1 MRVMLLTARPQGN
14 EMRFHTT
21 GGTTASIPIRSEPP
35 YSWVS
40 LGPKVQPEKGSSVK
54 RILLAAAGVIAL
66 GVGAAGAATL
76 DDVKARGALN
86 CGVTQGLPGF
96 SSPDDKGNWTG
107 IDVDFCRA
115 LAAAIFND
123 ATKVKFSPLSAK
135 DRFTAL
141 QSGAIDVLSR
151 NTTWTMSRDTTLG
164 FNFAGVMYYD
174 GQGFMV
180 RKSLGLKSV
189 KDLNGASICVQTGT
203 TNELNVGDYFRTNNL
218 KYELIAF
225 STIDETVKAYDSGR
239 CDAFTSDQS
248 QLYSVRLKLTNAGD
262 HVVLP
267 EVISKEPLG
276 PLVRHADDQWFDL
289 VKWTYFA
296 LLNAEELGV
305 TSKNADEMVNS
316 QNPEIKRL
324 LGSDGKYGE
333 ALGLT
338 TDWAL
343 RIVKQVG
350 NYGEVFDRNLGPS
363 TPLNIERGLNKLWNK
378 GGIQYGMPV
387 R

>member
-1 MRVMLLTARPQGN
+1 M
-14 EMRFHTT
+14 
-21 GGTTASIPIRSEPP
+21 
-35 YSWVS
+35 
-40 LGPKVQPEKGSSVK
+40 K
-54 RILLAAAGVIAL
+54 RILCAVAGLIAL
-66 GVGAAGAATL
+66 GVGAGHAATL

-96 SSPDDKGNWTG
+96 SNPDDKGNWTG

-115 LAAAIFND
+115 VAAAIFGD

-141 QSGAIDVLSR
+141 QSGGIDVLSR

-174 GQGFMV
+174 GQGFLV
-180 RKSLGLKSV
+180 RKSLNLKSV
-189 KDLNGASICVQTGT
+189 KDLAGASICVQTGT

-225 STIDETVKAYDSGR
+225 ATIDETVKAYDSGR

-248 QLYSVRLKLTNAGD
+248 QLYSVRLKLTNAND

-276 PLVRHADDQWFDL
+276 PLVRHGDDQWFDL
-289 VKWTYFA
+289 IKWTYYV

-305 TSKNADEMVNS
+305 NSKNVEEMINS

-333 ALGLT
+333 AVGVPN
-338 TDWAL
+338 DWVVK
-343 RIVKQVG
+343 IVKQVG
-350 NYGEVFDRNLGPS
+350 NYGEIFDRNLGPA
-363 TPLNIERGLNKLWNK
+363 TPLAINRGLNKLWNQ
-378 GGIQYGMPV
+378 GGLQYGMPV

>member
-1 MRVMLLTARPQGN
+1 M
-14 EMRFHTT
+14 
-21 GGTTASIPIRSEPP
+21 
-35 YSWVS
+35 
-40 LGPKVQPEKGSSVK
+40 K
-54 RILLAAAGVIAL
+54 RILCAVAGLIAL
-66 GVGAAGAATL
+66 GVGAGHAATL

-96 SSPDDKGNWTG
+96 SNPDDKGNWTG

-115 LAAAIFND
+115 VAAAIFGD

-141 QSGAIDVLSR
+141 QSGGIDVLSR

-174 GQGFMV
+174 GQGFLV
-180 RKSLGLKSV
+180 RKSLNLKSV
-189 KDLNGASICVQTGT
+189 KDLAGASICVQTGT

-225 STIDETVKAYDSGR
+225 ATIDETVKAYDSGR

-248 QLYSVRLKLTNAGD
+248 QLYSVRLKLTNAND

-276 PLVRHADDQWFDL
+276 PLVRHGDDQWFDL
-289 VKWTYFA
+289 IKWTYFV

-305 TSKNADEMVNS
+305 NSKNVDEMINS

-333 ALGLT
+333 AVGVPN
-338 TDWAL
+338 DWVVK
-343 RIVKQVG
+343 IVKQVG
-350 NYGEVFDRNLGPS
+350 NYGEIFERNLGAS
-363 TPLNIERGLNKLWNK
+363 TPLAINRGLNKLWNQ
-378 GGIQYGMPV
+378 GGLQYGMPV

>member
-1 MRVMLLTARPQGN
+1 M
-14 EMRFHTT
+14 
-21 GGTTASIPIRSEPP
+21 
-35 YSWVS
+35 
-40 LGPKVQPEKGSSVK
+40 GPSFK
-54 RILLAAAGVIAL
+54 RILLAAGMLAL
-66 GVGAAGAATL
+66 GVGAAGAGTL

-86 CGVTQGLPGF
+86 CGVSQGLPGF
-96 SSPDDKGNWTG
+96 SNPDDKGNWTG
-107 IDVDFCRA
+107 LDVDFCRA
-115 LAAAIFND
+115 IAAAIFND
-123 ATKVKFSPLSAK
+123 ANKVKFSPLSAK

-180 RKSLGLKSV
+180 RKSLNLKSV
-189 KDLNGASICVQTGT
+189 TELNGASICVQTGT

-225 STIDETVKAYDSGR
+225 ATIDETIKAYDSGR

-248 QLYSVRLKLTNAGD
+248 QLYAVRLKLTNASD

-276 PLVRHADDQWFDL
+276 PLVRHGDDSWFDL
-289 VKWTYFA
+289 VKWTYYA
-296 LLNAEELGV
+296 LLDAEELGV
-305 TSKNADEMVNS
+305 SSKNIDQMANTP
-316 QNPEIKRL
+316 NPEIKRL
-324 LGSDGKYGE
+324 LGGDSKFGE
-333 ALGLT
+333 AIGISN
-338 TDWAL
+338 DWVA
-343 RIVKQVG
+343 RMVKLVG
-350 NYGEVFDRNLGPS
+350 NYGEIFDRNLGPS
-363 TPLNIERGLNKLWNK
+363 TPLAIDRGLNKLWSK

>member
-1 MRVMLLTARPQGN
+1 M
-14 EMRFHTT
+14 
-21 GGTTASIPIRSEPP
+21 
-35 YSWVS
+35 
-40 LGPKVQPEKGSSVK
+40 K
-54 RILLAAAGVIAL
+54 RILIAALGVIAL
-66 GVGAAGAATL
+66 GAGAAKATTL

-107 IDVDFCRA
+107 LDVDFCRA
-115 LAAAIFND
+115 VAAAIFND
-123 ATKVKFSPLSAK
+123 ATKVRFTPLSAK

-180 RKSLGLKSV
+180 RKSLGIKSA
-189 KDLNGASICVQTGT
+189 KELNGASVCVQTGT
-203 TNELNVGDYFRTNNL
+203 THELNLGDYFRANNM
-218 KYELIAF
+218 KYEVIAF

-239 CDAFTSDQS
+239 CDVFTSDQS
-248 QLYSVRLKLTNAGD
+248 QIYAVKLKLTNAAD
-262 HVVLP
+262 HIVLP

-276 PLVRHADDQWFDL
+276 PLVRHGDDQWFDL
-289 VKWTYFA
+289 VKWTYYA

-305 TSKNADEMVNS
+305 TQKNAEQQVNS
-316 QNPEIKRL
+316 ANPEVKRL
-324 LGSDGKYGE
+324 LGSDGKFGE
-333 ALGLT
+333 GIGLSN
-338 TDWAL
+338 DWAL
-343 RIVKQVG
+343 RAVKQVG
-350 NYGEVFDRNLGPS
+350 NYGEIFDRNVGPGSPLG
-363 TPLNIERGLNKLWNK
+363 IQRGYNKLWND
-378 GGIQYGMPV
+378 GGLQYGMPI

>member
-1 MRVMLLTARPQGN
+1 M
-14 EMRFHTT
+14 
-21 GGTTASIPIRSEPP
+21 
-35 YSWVS
+35 
-40 LGPKVQPEKGSSVK
+40 K
-54 RILLAAAGVIAL
+54 RILCAVAGLIAL
-66 GVGAAGAATL
+66 GVGAGHAATL

-96 SSPDDKGNWTG
+96 SNPDDKGNWTG

-115 LAAAIFND
+115 VAAAIFGD
-123 ATKVKFSPLSAK
+123 ATKVKYSPLSAK

-141 QSGAIDVLSR
+141 QSGGIDVLSR

-174 GQGFMV
+174 GQGFLV
-180 RKSLGLKSV
+180 RKSLNLKSV
-189 KDLNGASICVQTGT
+189 KDLAGASICVQTGT

-225 STIDETVKAYDSGR
+225 ATIDETVKAYDSGR

-248 QLYSVRLKLTNAGD
+248 QLYSVRLKLTNAND

-276 PLVRHADDQWFDL
+276 PLVRHGDDQWFDL
-289 VKWTYFA
+289 IKWTYFA

-305 TSKNADEMVNS
+305 TSKNVDEMVNS

-324 LGSDGKYGE
+324 LGSDGKFGE
-333 ALGLT
+333 AVGVPN
-338 TDWAL
+338 DWVVK
-343 RIVKQVG
+343 IVKQVG
-350 NYGEVFDRNLGPS
+350 NYGEIFDRNLGPA
-363 TPLNIERGLNKLWNK
+363 TPLAINRGLNKLWTQ
-378 GGIQYGMPV
+378 GGLQYGMPV

>member
-1 MRVMLLTARPQGN
+1 M
-14 EMRFHTT
+14 
-21 GGTTASIPIRSEPP
+21 
-35 YSWVS
+35 
-40 LGPKVQPEKGSSVK
+40 K
-54 RILLAAAGVIAL
+54 RILIAAASVLAL
-66 GVGAAGAATL
+66 GAGAAKAATL

-107 IDVDFCRA
+107 LDVDFCRA
-115 LAAAIFND
+115 VAAAIFND
-123 ATKVKFSPLSAK
+123 PTKVRFLPLSAK

-180 RKSLGLKSV
+180 RKSANIKSS
-189 KDLNGASICVQTGT
+189 KELDGASICVQTGT
-203 TNELNVGDYFRTNNL
+203 THEMNLGDYFRANKM
-218 KYELIAF
+218 KYEVITFA
-225 STIDETVKAYDSGR
+225 TIDETVKAYDSGR
-239 CDAFTSDQS
+239 CDVFTSDQS
-248 QLYSVRLKLTNAGD
+248 QIYAVKLKLTNAAD
-262 HVVLP
+262 NVVLP

-276 PLVRHADDQWFDL
+276 PLVRHGDDQWFDII
-289 VKWTYFA
+289 KWTYFA

-305 TSKNADEMVNS
+305 TQKNAEQQVNS
-316 QNPEIKRL
+316 DNPEIKRL

-333 ALGLT
+333 GIGLT
-338 TDWAL
+338 NDWAL
-343 RIVKQVG
+343 RAIKHVG
-350 NYGEVFDRNLGPS
+350 NYGEIFERTVGTGSPLG
-363 TPLNIERGLNKLWNK
+363 IDRGLNKLWTK
-378 GGIQYGMPV
+378 GGLQYGMPI

>member
-1 MRVMLLTARPQGN
+1 M
-14 EMRFHTT
+14 
-21 GGTTASIPIRSEPP
+21 
-35 YSWVS
+35 
-40 LGPKVQPEKGSSVK
+40 K
-54 RILLAAAGVIAL
+54 RILCAVAGLIAL
-66 GVGAAGAATL
+66 GVGAGHAATL

-96 SSPDDKGNWTG
+96 SNPDDKGNWTG

-115 LAAAIFND
+115 VAAAIFGD

-141 QSGAIDVLSR
+141 QSGGIDVLSR

-174 GQGFMV
+174 GQGFLV
-180 RKSLGLKSV
+180 RKSLNLKSV
-189 KDLNGASICVQTGT
+189 KDLAGASICVQTGT

-225 STIDETVKAYDSGR
+225 ATIDETVKAYDSGR

-248 QLYSVRLKLTNAGD
+248 QLYSVRLKLTNAND

-276 PLVRHADDQWFDL
+276 PLVRHGDDQWFDL
-289 VKWTYFA
+289 IKWTYFV

-305 TSKNADEMVNS
+305 TSKNVDEMVNS
-316 QNPEIKRL
+316 PNPEIKRL

-333 ALGLT
+333 AVGVPN
-338 TDWAL
+338 DWVVK
-343 RIVKQVG
+343 IVKQVG
-350 NYGEVFDRNLGPS
+350 NYGEIFDRNLGPS
-363 TPLNIERGLNKLWNK
+363 TPLAINRGLNKLWNQ
-378 GGIQYGMPV
+378 GGLQYGMPV

>member
-1 MRVMLLTARPQGN
+1 M
-14 EMRFHTT
+14 
-21 GGTTASIPIRSEPP
+21 
-35 YSWVS
+35 
-40 LGPKVQPEKGSSVK
+40 K
-54 RILLAAAGVIAL
+54 RILCAVAGLIAL
-66 GVGAAGAATL
+66 GVGAGHAATL

-96 SSPDDKGNWTG
+96 SNPDDKGNWTG

-115 LAAAIFND
+115 VAAAIFGD

-141 QSGAIDVLSR
+141 QSGGIDVLSR

-180 RKSLGLKSV
+180 RKSLNLKSV
-189 KDLNGASICVQTGT
+189 KDLGGASICVQTGT
-203 TNELNVGDYFRTNNL
+203 THELNVGDYFRTNNL
-218 KYELIAF
+218 KYEVIAF
-225 STIDETVKAYDSGR
+225 ATIDETVKAYDSGR

-248 QLYSVRLKLTNAGD
+248 QLYSVRLKLTNAND
-262 HVVLP
+262 HVILP

-276 PLVRHADDQWFDL
+276 PLVRHGDDQWFDL
-289 VKWTYFA
+289 IKWTYFV

-305 TSKNADEMVNS
+305 TSKNVDEMVNS

-324 LGSDGKYGE
+324 LGSDGKFGE
-333 ALGLT
+333 AVGVPN
-338 TDWAL
+338 DWVVK
-343 RIVKQVG
+343 IVKQVG
-350 NYGEVFDRNLGPS
+350 NYGEIFDRNLGPA
-363 TPLNIERGLNKLWNK
+363 TPLAINRGLNKLWTQ
-378 GGIQYGMPV
+378 GGLQYGMPV

>member
-1 MRVMLLTARPQGN
+1 M
-14 EMRFHTT
+14 
-21 GGTTASIPIRSEPP
+21 
-35 YSWVS
+35 
-40 LGPKVQPEKGSSVK
+40 K
-54 RILLAAAGVIAL
+54 RILCAVAGLIAL
-66 GVGAAGAATL
+66 GVGAAAAADEKPSTL
-76 DDVKARGALN
+76 KDVIARGALN

-96 SSPDDKGNWTG
+96 SNPDDKGNWTG

-115 LAAAIFND
+115 VAAAIFGD
-123 ATKVKFSPLSAK
+123 ATKVKYSPLSAK

-141 QSGAIDVLSR
+141 QSGGIDVLSR

-174 GQGFMV
+174 GQGFLV
-180 RKSLGLKSV
+180 RKSLNLKSV
-189 KDLNGASICVQTGT
+189 KDLAGASICVQTGT

-225 STIDETVKAYDSGR
+225 ATIDETVKAYDSGR

-248 QLYSVRLKLTNAGD
+248 QLYSVRLKLTNAND

-276 PLVRHADDQWFDL
+276 PLVRHGDDQWFDL
-289 VKWTYFA
+289 IKWTYFA
-296 LLNAEELGV
+296 LLNAEELGI
-305 TSKNADEMVNS
+305 TSKNVDEMVNS

-333 ALGLT
+333 AVGVPN
-338 TDWAL
+338 DWVVK
-343 RIVKQVG
+343 IVKQVG
-350 NYGEVFDRNLGPS
+350 NYGEIFDRNLGPA
-363 TPLNIERGLNKLWNK
+363 TPLAINRGPNKLWTQ
-378 GGIQYGMPV
+378 GGLQYGMPV

>member
-1 MRVMLLTARPQGN
+1 
-14 EMRFHTT
+14 
-21 GGTTASIPIRSEPP
+21 
-35 YSWVS
+35 
-40 LGPKVQPEKGSSVK
+40 VK
-54 RILLAAAGVIAL
+54 RILCAVAGLIAL
-66 GVGAAGAATL
+66 GVGAGHAATL

-96 SSPDDKGNWTG
+96 SNPDDKGNWTG

-115 LAAAIFND
+115 VAAAIFGD

-141 QSGAIDVLSR
+141 QSGGIDVLSR

-174 GQGFMV
+174 GQGFLV
-180 RKSLGLKSV
+180 RKSLNLKSV
-189 KDLNGASICVQTGT
+189 KDLAGASICVQTGT

-225 STIDETVKAYDSGR
+225 ATIDETVKAYDSGR

-248 QLYSVRLKLTNAGD
+248 QLYSVRLKLTNAND

-276 PLVRHADDQWFDL
+276 PLVRHGDDQWFDL
-289 VKWTYFA
+289 IKWTYFV

-305 TSKNADEMVNS
+305 TSKNVDEMVNS

-333 ALGLT
+333 AVGVPN
-338 TDWAL
+338 DWVVK
-343 RIVKQVG
+343 IVKQVG
-350 NYGEVFDRNLGPS
+350 NYGEIFDRNLGPA
-363 TPLNIERGLNKLWNK
+363 TPLAINRGLNKLWTQ
-378 GGIQYGMPV
+378 GGLQYGMPV

>member
-1 MRVMLLTARPQGN
+1 MVPS
-14 EMRFHTT
+14 F
-21 GGTTASIPIRSEPP
+21 
-35 YSWVS
+35 
-40 LGPKVQPEKGSSVK
+40 K
-54 RILLAAAGVIAL
+54 RILLAAGMLAL
-66 GVGAAGAATL
+66 GVGAAGAGTL

-86 CGVTQGLPGF
+86 CGVSQGLPGF
-96 SSPDDKGNWTG
+96 SNPDDKGNWTG
-107 IDVDFCRA
+107 LDVDFCRA
-115 LAAAIFND
+115 IAAAIFND
-123 ATKVKFSPLSAK
+123 ANKVKFSPLSAK

-164 FNFAGVMYYD
+164 FNFVGVMYYD

-180 RKSLGLKSV
+180 RKSLNLKSV
-189 KDLNGASICVQTGT
+189 AELNGASICVQTGT

-225 STIDETVKAYDSGR
+225 ATIDETIKAYDSGR

-248 QLYSVRLKLTNAGD
+248 QLYAVRLKLTNASD

-267 EVISKEPLG
+267 DVISKEPLG
-276 PLVRHADDQWFDL
+276 PLVRHGDDQWFDL

-296 LLNAEELGV
+296 LLDAEELGV
-305 TSKNADEMVNS
+305 NSKNVDQMAS
-316 QNPEIKRL
+316 SPNPEIKRL
-324 LGSDGKYGE
+324 LGTDGKFGE
-333 ALGLT
+333 AVGVSN
-338 TDWAL
+338 DWVA
-343 RIVKQVG
+343 RIVKLVG

-363 TPLNIERGLNKLWNK
+363 TPLGIERGLNKLWSK
-378 GGIQYGMPV
+378 GGVQYGMPV